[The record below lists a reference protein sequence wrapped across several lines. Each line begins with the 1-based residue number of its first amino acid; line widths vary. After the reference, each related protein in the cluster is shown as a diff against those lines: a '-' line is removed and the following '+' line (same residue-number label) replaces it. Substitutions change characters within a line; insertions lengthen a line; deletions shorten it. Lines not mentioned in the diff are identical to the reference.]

1 MASLSGSTLE
11 YYDFVIYGTA
21 SALLFN
27 HLFFPQGDPVVA
39 TIGSLASFGV
49 AYIARPIGGLVMGH
63 VGDKISRKT
72 ALMVTLMIMGIASI
86 SIGLLPTYGQIG
98 IWATVLLMIA
108 RIAQGFSAGAEAAG
122 ASTLTWNIP
131 LKASVDSSPHR

>member
-1 MASLSGSTLE
+1 METVRTATAAPETASLKLREAESPAKSPKKAALASLLGSTLE

-63 VGDKISRKT
+63 VGDISRKT

-108 RIAQGFSAGAEAAG
+108 RIA
-122 ASTLTWNIP
+122 
-131 LKASVDSSPHR
+131 